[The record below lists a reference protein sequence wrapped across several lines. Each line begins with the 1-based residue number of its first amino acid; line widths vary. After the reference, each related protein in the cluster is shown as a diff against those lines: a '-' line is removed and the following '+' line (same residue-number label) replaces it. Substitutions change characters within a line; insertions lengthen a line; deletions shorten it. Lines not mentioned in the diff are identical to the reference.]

1 MTRSNRLRLRRFRNK
16 RNTIIRGMIRQEI
29 EIFCHRYRGTDHP
42 LLISTFDDHRPHI
55 KTDYKR
61 VAKGIDQIAGS
72 PSKAIYLW
80 KNIHFDRNKN
90 FEIFLF
96 SNRISLVSKIIYIE
110 IRGSRD
116 RHGVVLLFW
125 GFWIL
130 IQCYFAMK
138 ISIFRSV
145 SSKLASIRDRNGI
158 ITLFGIILFPRL
170 AS

>member
-1 MTRSNRLRLRRFRNK
+1 
-16 RNTIIRGMIRQEI
+16 MIRQEI

-61 VAKGIDQIAGS
+61 VAKDIDQIAGS

-116 RHGVVLLFW
+116 RHGIVLLFW
-125 GFWIL
+125 GFWML
-130 IQCYFAMK
+130 IQCLFCNENFNLSLSIIEARFDQWSK
-138 ISIFRSV
+138 WDNNSIWNNSISSIGELILTESHLIF
-145 SSKLASIRDRNGI
+145 L
-158 ITLFGIILFPRL
+158 
-170 AS
+170 